1 MGDWPPGTVIVY
13 MMEKKSENT
22 MDVNLINRF
31 LDNRCTETEKAV
43 VVNRLETDAPF
54 AELFREIETIWGVS
68 EMPWRDLALHR
79 SDIQADWHKINA
91 KINPSLTLSDE
102 HKAKVAS
109 RRTPRIRRTY
119 IHMLRLAAIFVVMVL
134 SSLALTYLM
143 LNPEADVQEIVFREI
158 ITDRNQRA
166 SIQLSDGTKV
176 NLSVDSRIKMPDQF
190 ARDVREIE
198 LSGEAYFDVAH
209 SPDRPFIIRSGNTT
223 VQVLGTDFGV
233 RAYSDEDQIRVVV
246 KTGSVA
252 VKSTIGQEENSVIL
266 QPGQLARVAS
276 NSLDINTEWVDP
288 DSYLEWINGKL
299 SFNQSTLSEVI
310 SQLERWYDLEVVLEN
325 KSIKDR
331 RLTAIIDSRSL
342 NNVLNVISQSVDL
355 SYEVIDNKVFLRN
368 KNNNPKQ

>member
-1 MGDWPPGTVIVY
+1 
-13 MMEKKSENT
+13 MMEKEQDLT
-22 MDVNLINRF
+22 MDVNLINKY
-31 LDNRCTETEKAV
+31 LDNRCTEAEKIEVAK
-43 VVNRLETDAPF
+43 RLSTDDSF
-54 AELFREIETIWGVS
+54 SELYRDIDMVWGVS
-68 EMPWRDLALHR
+68 EIPWRDLALHR
-79 SDIQADWHKINA
+79 SDIQADWQKINS

-109 RRTPRIRRTY
+109 RRTPKIRRAY
-119 IHMLRLAAIFVVMVL
+119 VHMLRLAAIFVVMVL

-158 ITDRNQRA
+158 STDRNQRA

-198 LSGEAYFDVAH
+198 LKGEAYFDVAH

-233 RAYSDEDQIRVVV
+233 RAYPDEDQIRVVV
-246 KTGSVA
+246 KSGSVA
-252 VKSTIGQEENSVIL
+252 VRSIIGQDENSVIL

-276 NSLDINTEWVDP
+276 NSTNINTEWVDP
-288 DSYLEWINGKL
+288 DSYLGWIDGKL
-299 SFNQSTLSEVI
+299 SFNQNTLSEVI

-325 KSIKDR
+325 QSIKDR
-331 RLTAIIDSRSL
+331 RLTAVIDSRSL

-355 SYEVIDNKVFLRN
+355 SYEVIDNKIFLRN